1 MIDPGISRCAAPLC
15 FTKWHRMSEGKLFAF
30 HVKHPPSELRQMKNV
45 WLCEECFESWNVT
58 LDTDG
63 KVELCPLERMAQ
75 PDGWG
80 NPGFSAKRLHHYL

>member
-1 MIDPGISRCAAPLC
+1 
-15 FTKWHRMSEGKLFAF
+15 MSEGKLFAF

-45 WLCEECFESWNVT
+45 WLCQECFESWDVT

-75 PDGWG
+75 PNGGG
-80 NPGFSAKRLHHYL
+80 NPGFSAKDYITICNSRHHARLNRDC